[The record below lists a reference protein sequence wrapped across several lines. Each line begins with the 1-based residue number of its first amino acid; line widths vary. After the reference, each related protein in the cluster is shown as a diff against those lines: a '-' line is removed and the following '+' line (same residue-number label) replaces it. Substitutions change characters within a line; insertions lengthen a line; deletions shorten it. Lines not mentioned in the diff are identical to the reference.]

1 MSLVTGD
8 NSGCTY
14 DLVWLAAEATG
25 PAPGTRHDRLRVM
38 PGGKSRVWRRQVSME
53 RREGYRFAIEVAPPS
68 VDRIKKVDVERVI
81 LKVSILL
88 VRPLDS
94 IYLVV

>member
-1 MSLVTGD
+1 MSLVTAD

-14 DLVWLAAEATG
+14 DLVWIAAEATG

-53 RREGYRFAIEVAPPS
+53 RREGIALPLRLRRQAS
-68 VDRIKKVDVERVI
+68 TGLKKWT
-81 LKVSILL
+81 
-88 VRPLDS
+88 
-94 IYLVV
+94 

>member
-1 MSLVTGD
+1 
-8 NSGCTY
+8 
-14 DLVWLAAEATG
+14 
-25 PAPGTRHDRLRVM
+25 
-38 PGGKSRVWRRQVSME
+38 ME

-68 VDRIKKVDVERVI
+68 VDRIKKVDVERVT